1 MLQDRY
7 GNDLSTASASARDA
21 YIDGVD
27 RFLAAQAGAE
37 DAFQAAIT
45 ADPNF
50 TLAHLGLARVR
61 QAVGRGREAGEAFS
75 GVRDQPGALTAR
87 ESGHFNAFS
96 LLLSGDGPGAYKAIR
111 AHLLDYPRD
120 AMIAQTCMGV
130 FGMIGFSGQPGR
142 EAEQLAFTTSLAPHY
157 GEDWWFTCQHGFAQ
171 VEAGQTKL
179 AEANLERALEL
190 NPKNANAAHIRAHVY
205 YEAGEAKAGAAFMND
220 WMKDYDK
227 GGALHCHISWHCAL
241 WAMEHG
247 DIDTMWAVL
256 DRDIAP
262 GKAWGPALNVMT
274 DMASLLYRAELAGV
288 DVPKGRWAEVS
299 QFASEM
305 FPNPGIAFG
314 DVHAALAHAM
324 AGNMDALNRIVTDAK
339 GPAADIVQTLAEAFQ
354 DIAAERW
361 ADATARLTPIMASH
375 ERIGGSRAQRDLI
388 EYAMLGTLLKQGAA
402 AGAKTLLGMRRPMQ
416 AAEPVVRG
424 LS

>member
-7 GNDLSTASASARDA
+7 GNDLSTSSATARDA

-27 RFLAAQAGAE
+27 RFLAAQADAE
-37 DAFQAAIT
+37 GAFQQAVA
-45 ADPNF
+45 ADPDF

-61 QAVGRGREAGEAFS
+61 QAVGRGKDAAEAF
-75 GVRDQPGALTAR
+75 GVVKDSAGAMTAR
-87 ESGHFNAFS
+87 EAGHFNAFS

-111 AHLLDYPRD
+111 AHLLDHPRD

-157 GEDWWFTCQHGFAQ
+157 GEDWWFICQHGFSQ

-179 AEANLERALEL
+179 AEANLERALAL

-205 YEAGEAKAGAAFMND
+205 YEAGETQAGAAFMKD
-220 WMKDYDK
+220 WIKDYDK
-227 GGALHCHISWHCAL
+227 GGALHCHISWHVAL

-247 DIDTMWAVL
+247 DIDQMWEVL
-256 DRDIAP
+256 DRDVAP
-262 GKAWGPALNVMT
+262 GKAWGPALNIMT

-288 DVPKGRWAEVS
+288 DVPKSRWAEVS
-299 QFASEM
+299 RYAADV

-324 AGNMDALNRIVTDAK
+324 AGNMDALNRIQTDAK
-339 GPAADIVQTLAEAFQ
+339 GPAADVVQTLAEAFGA
-354 DIAAERW
+354 IAAERW
-361 ADATARLTPIMASH
+361 ADATKHLTAVMASH

-388 EYAMLGTLLKQGAA
+388 EYALLGTLLKQGAA
-402 AGAKTLLGMRRPMQ
+402 DDAKRLLAMRRPEKAR
-416 AAEPVVRG
+416 AAVIKG
-424 LS
+424 L